1 MHFITTSE
9 RPYLEMPEEDGC
21 RVIFDEEQDWAAAV
35 AGGLQLLLSSSSWGR
50 RSGGLRSV
58 AET

>member
-1 MHFITTSE
+1 M
-9 RPYLEMPEEDGC
+9 
-21 RVIFDEEQDWAAAV
+21 IFDEEQDWAAAV